1 MIATAWSKRNPRIRL
16 LQILGSALCC
26 LICLPLCSGVALAN
40 GGGAAPDG
48 TGTVIF
54 ATTAPADTP
63 KPAAADLMIDS
74 DNLYAG
80 MEKTYSQGYSP
91 SISNGVVSI
100 VLPLI
105 ATNPLANDTLL
116 ASMNLGSVSDS
127 PFVYGSYQQQV
138 ALSTQQ
144 INGGQNTIAAY
155 YALT

>member
-1 MIATAWSKRNPRIRL
+1 
-16 LQILGSALCC
+16 
-26 LICLPLCSGVALAN
+26 
-40 GGGAAPDG
+40 
-48 TGTVIF
+48 
-54 ATTAPADTP
+54 
-63 KPAAADLMIDS
+63 MIDS

-116 ASMNLGSVSDS
+116 ASLNLGSVSDS

-155 YALT
+155 YVRFDVALNDQRKNGVYPVEIDIRAKDLAGNDIDRNFSVYVTIGDEKATAQPQQLSLIHI